1 MNEFKINIQN
11 DTLLLVKNNND
22 LDELLILFHI

>member
-22 LDELLILFHI
+22 LVELRILFHI